1 MPMVPGLVVQTAI
14 LLIARWILPLDSL
27 ISIALVSGMAGTVF
41 VATWFK
47 TDAERP
53 PVPGKIIQLWE
64 RMIAGTLPGSRQR
77 KAGL

>member
-1 MPMVPGLVVQTAI
+1 
-14 LLIARWILPLDSL
+14 
-27 ISIALVSGMAGTVF
+27 MAGTVF